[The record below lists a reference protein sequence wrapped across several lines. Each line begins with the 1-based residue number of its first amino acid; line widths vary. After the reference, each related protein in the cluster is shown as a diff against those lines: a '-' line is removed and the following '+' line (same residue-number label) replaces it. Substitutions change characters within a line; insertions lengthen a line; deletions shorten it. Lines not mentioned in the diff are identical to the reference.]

1 MATDLQSTPTFD
13 ELSRAL
19 VEAHNAGETAHA
31 QRISEIIKEMYPE
44 GKVEITS
51 QTQVQEILRATE
63 EPNAFHEAAQNITQQ
78 TLPTTQVMVTLGE
91 GQAVLQR
98 ADDGKTY
105 YVDQN
110 ARIFTDNEA
119 VIQAAMT
126 YKEGGVHPNEVYKQE
141 QAREYFASEGE
152 TKLPFMTEGFRRQAQ
167 YHSGNILQGFMGGGS
182 WLDEITGKTMG
193 DDARADWEKTDEMG
207 DIAYPWLGIAENLA
221 GAVTSGIAIGT
232 TKYPVQ
238 FYQWVN
244 KLPFVQKGFMAWLG
258 GAGFGGVEGILYG
271 AGDEDREGSR
281 YEGGKRGGERGLL
294 WGGFGNLV
302 GQRISD
308 IMTKVKVS
316 PIEIFGT
323 WKVKE
328 GLKDTSIKDIQA
340 MFGDISSGA
349 ARIIK
354 DVVASTGISFK
365 EALAN
370 LRKGGSQSMIA
381 DIDVATEVLA
391 DAVSAAGGE
400 SASIIQSAVLERS
413 RATSQSLERGL
424 DKHVADLPPMKEHPH
439 LKQDPVDIAK
449 KQAIDTAPAR
459 QEAYTKAFQ
468 HKVNYNSAEG
478 KAVLEVLD
486 AMPKKVKNQALSE
499 VNDLLKMD
507 GLDAYQIDLDFV
519 QNEAGELILTEFK
532 NLNMT
537 QLDYIKRALSKIAYE
552 SEGVLKAGSIVPSMS
567 ALSLSAL
574 KQRHKLSEALKKMN
588 PDYAK
593 AVKLGQD
600 KITRENALEVGF
612 LVMTKQLSPQ
622 DLARALQGAGEA
634 EKAMARMGLRASLDD
649 LLNNIKGTA
658 TRRDVDVKGM
668 DTLWSQLSS
677 KANRTKIK
685 MILGTKEYNKL
696 IKLLDKAE
704 AAIALRVAVAPNS
717 KTAVRLKVMD
727 SVEEMTGGGALR
739 QLSEARPAEAART
752 IIQKIMQTQKLSNK
766 HKAVVMKELAEAM
779 TDAKGAKTIA
789 LYRKLYKAVKNGE
802 ATDAELARISDIIIT
817 RLNLAPLAVVETGRR
832 ELETRAK

>member
-1 MATDLQSTPTFD
+1 MATATQTPSFD
-13 ELSRAL
+13 QLTNAL
-19 VEAHNAGETAHA
+19 IQAHQAGNTDHA
-31 QRISEIIKEMYPE
+31 QEISQMIKELYPDQ
-44 GKVEITS
+44 KVEITS
-51 QTQVQEILRATE
+51 QEEVQEIYRASE
-63 EPNAFHEAAQNITQQ
+63 EPNAYHQAAENITQQ
-78 TLPTTQVMVTLGE
+78 SLPTTQVMATLGE

-126 YKEGGVHPNEVYKQE
+126 YKEGGEHPNDVYRKQ
-141 QAREYFASEGE
+141 QAHEYFASEGE

-182 WLDEITGKTMG
+182 WLDEITGKLFG

-221 GAVTSGIAIGT
+221 GAVTSGIAVGT

-258 GAGFGGVEGILYG
+258 GAGFGGVEGIIYG

-424 DKHVADLPPMKEHPH
+424 DKNVADLPPMKDQPH
-439 LKQDPVDIAK
+439 LKQDPVEIAK

-486 AMPKKVKNQALSE
+486 AMPTNVKNSALKE

-532 NLNMT
+532 RLNMT